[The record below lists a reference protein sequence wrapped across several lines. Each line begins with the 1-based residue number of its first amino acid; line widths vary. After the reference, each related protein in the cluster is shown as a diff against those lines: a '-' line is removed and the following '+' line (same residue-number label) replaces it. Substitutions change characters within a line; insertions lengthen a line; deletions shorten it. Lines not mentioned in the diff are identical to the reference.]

1 MQMIEQLGYRVQA
14 VDNAR
19 AALELADRIAFR
31 LVVCDIV
38 MAGSMD
44 GFALVRILRQRQ
56 PQLPIVLATGYSTIA
71 AAAEAEFTVLRKPYH
86 ISDLSRAMAKA
97 SVEARSPASGNIV
110 NLQEARRTAT
120 SERAGPTRQDP

>member
-1 MQMIEQLGYRVQA
+1 MIEQLGYRVQA

-56 PQLPIVLATGYSTIA
+56 PQLPIVLATGYSTSA
-71 AAAEAEFTVLRKPYH
+71 AAAEAFCA
-86 ISDLSRAMAKA
+86 SR
-97 SVEARSPASGNIV
+97 I
-110 NLQEARRTAT
+110 TF
-120 SERAGPTRQDP
+120 PT